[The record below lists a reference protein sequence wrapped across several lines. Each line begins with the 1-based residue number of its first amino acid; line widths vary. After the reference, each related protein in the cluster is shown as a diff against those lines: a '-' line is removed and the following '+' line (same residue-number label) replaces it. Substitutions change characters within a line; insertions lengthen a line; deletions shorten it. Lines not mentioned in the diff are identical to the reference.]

1 MIFIKHV
8 RNDIHGGPFKGF
20 GISVQIKLSPV
31 QGLAA
36 AEWLRLFMDSFPDS
50 LFIGKDMAVAW
61 I

>member
-8 RNDIHGGPFKGF
+8 RNDVEAPFRGF

-36 AEWLRLFMDSFPDS
+36 AEWLRLFMDSFSDS